1 MNISKDLILIDKPS
15 GWTSFDCVAKIRGRL
30 KTQNVQLPPISRELG
45 NSQELV
51 PNSPRLRVGHAGTLD
66 PFATGLLLI
75 LVGAETKNQ
84 ANYMKQDKEYQATL
98 CFGKTSTTGD
108 PEGEISKNI
117 NAKEIEKSDIEAVL
131 KNFIGLIEQT
141 PPQHSA
147 IKINGQRAYKL
158 ARKGELVEIKPRKI
172 KIYNI
177 KVIKYVWPELVV
189 DVLCSSGTY
198 VRTLAE
204 DIGKELG
211 CGAYLTALR
220 RTKIG
225 DFNIQQAQTMDSIIA
240 DTQGNH

>member
-1 MNISKDLILIDKPS
+1 MNITKDLILIDKPP
-15 GWTSFDCVAKIRGRL
+15 GWTSFDCVAKIRGIL
-30 KTQNVQLPPISRELG
+30 KAQDVLLTPNSREQASG
-45 NSQELV
+45 QELV

-98 CFGKTSTTGD
+98 YFGKTSTTGD
-108 PEGEISKNI
+108 PEGKISKS
-117 NAKEIEKSDIEAVL
+117 ASPDELKKSEVEAVL
-131 KNFIGLIEQT
+131 KKFIGLIEQT

-147 IKINGQRAYKL
+147 IKINGQRAYKF
-158 ARKGELVEIKPRKI
+158 ARKGTPVEIKPRKI

-177 KVIKYVWPELVV
+177 KIINYCWPVLVAN
-189 DVLCSSGTY
+189 VLCSSGTY
-198 VRTLAE
+198 IRTLAE

-211 CGAYLTALR
+211 CGAYLTELR

-225 DFNIQQAQTMDSIIA
+225 DYNIQQAQTMDSIIA
-240 DTQGNH
+240 DAQGNH